1 MKTVLAFT
9 TLALATGGAF
19 AQSGHSGEMG
29 RVLSVTPVVQQ
40 VAVPQQYCGTQQVV
54 TQAPR
59 TGAGAV
65 MGAVAGGV
73 LGNAIGH
80 GGGRAA
86 ATALGLVGGA
96 VLGNNIEGP
105 GATQVQN
112 VQNCSTQTSYENRTV
127 GYDVAYEYAGR
138 RYNTRMASD
147 PGQWVPVQV
156 GAVNNNGYDGNGG
169 SSYSTQQPA
178 YQNPAPAYGQAP
190 GYVEPGVVVPSYYSA
205 PAVIAAPPVVYAPSY
220 YAAPAYAPA
229 YASPYVAPIG
239 MSLNLGYSRG
249 YGGRWR

>member
-1 MKTVLAFT
+1 MKTVSAFT
-9 TLALATGGAF
+9 MLALAAGGVA
-19 AQSGHSGEMG
+19 AQNGGSGEMG

-156 GAVNNNGYDGNGG
+156 GAVQGNGYDGNGG
-169 SSYSTQQPA
+169 ASYGTQQPA
-178 YQNPAPAYGQAP
+178 YQNPAPAYT
-190 GYVEPGVVVPSYYSA
+190 EPGVVVPSYYST
-205 PAVIAAPPVVYAPSY
+205 PTTVIASPPVVYAPSY
-220 YAAPAYAPA
+220 YAAPTYAPA
-229 YASPYVAPIG
+229 YVAPIG

-249 YGGRWR
+249 YGRGWR

>member
-9 TLALATGGAF
+9 TLALAAGGAL

-40 VAVPQQYCGTQQVV
+40 VSVPQQYCGTQQVV

-73 LGNAIGH
+73 LGNAVGH

-105 GATQVQN
+105 GATQVHN
-112 VQNCSTQTSYENRTV
+112 VQSCSTQTSYENRTV

-156 GAVNNNGYDGNGG
+156 GAVQNNGYDGNGG

-178 YQNPAPAYGQAP
+178 YQSPAPAYTQAP
-190 GYVEPGVVVPSYYSA
+190 AAYAEPGVVVPSYYSA
-205 PAVIAAPPVVYAPSY
+205 PTTVIASPPVVYAPSY

-229 YASPYVAPIG
+229 YVAPIG

-249 YGGRWR
+249 YGRGWR

>member
-9 TLALATGGAF
+9 TLALAASGAV
-19 AQSGHSGEMG
+19 AQSSYSGEMG

-40 VAVPQQYCGTQQVV
+40 VAVPQQYCGTQQVL

-156 GAVNNNGYDGNGG
+156 GAAENNGYGG
-169 SSYSTQQPA
+169 SGYSAQQPA
-178 YQNPAPAYGQAP
+178 YQNPAPAYA
-190 GYVEPGVVVPSYYSA
+190 EPGVVVPSYYSA
-205 PAVIAAPPVVYAPSY
+205 PTTVIASPPVVYAPSY

-229 YASPYVAPIG
+229 YVAPIG

-249 YGGRWR
+249 YGRGWR

>member
-9 TLALATGGAF
+9 TLALAAGGAV
-19 AQSGHSGEMG
+19 AQNGHSGEMG

-156 GAVNNNGYDGNGG
+156 GAVQSNGYDGNGG
-169 SSYSTQQPA
+169 SGYSAPQPA
-178 YQNPAPAYGQAP
+178 YTQAPAYT
-190 GYVEPGVVVPSYYSA
+190 EPGVVVPSYYSA
-205 PAVIAAPPVVYAPSY
+205 PTTVIASPPVVYAPSY

-229 YASPYVAPIG
+229 YVAPIG

-249 YGGRWR
+249 YGRGWR